1 MPESKGQNLKCVP
14 NHGLFKNPIL
24 SQPGVPASHLA
35 GALELGEGTP
45 RIPCVATSWSYG
57 PSNPIFGPLGSQH
70 GARDTLKSTWLL
82 SDRVAPNP
90 TVSNL
95 ILSDFHIFHFFKT

>member
-70 GARDTLKSTWLL
+70 GARDTLKSTWLF